1 MKRPKLYQRIVTG
14 VLAVMMLLSSVT
26 PTMSAFAAETESA
39 PASSIVVDTGDSVA
53 VTEEYMEEQTP
64 ANLLPAPSATPEP
77 EATVTPS
84 EELSAEP
91 TPEPTDE
98 IMTEELP
105 EATPESSAVPT
116 DTPEADATATPTVE
130 PTAEPT
136 AEPTPAPSEEPVPEE
151 TIEPTPTP
159 SEEPTPEPS
168 AEPTPEPTVEPAP
181 EPEFRPLEIVEHS
194 DTAQNLEVGTPV
206 ELYVK
211 LNQDVKVSYQWQV
224 CHTITDEVIVDMAL
238 YDYAEDVTTDYAF
251 LIEGVTEAEHLAA
264 YPDAAWPG
272 MELYF
277 AVVSALDVLGADH
290 SNVSIQYGTPN
301 LALQGY
307 AIRAGY
313 TEDGNV
319 QLYADNGESH
329 LIGTLNAEGKW
340 QFGAAE
346 PKSESVWQD
355 IEGATE
361 PVYTRTVTP
370 EDATAVYRC
379 KVTILDEEYL
389 TAALEFLAEQGVEVE
404 EDVLETEQCIYSN
417 SMQVAQPKDVAEAV
431 ENSGILPYLSGAA
444 MLLADNVQEVAISD
458 DAQWIIGVSAQHEY
472 ITAETYEKVQGW
484 LAAGKISPEQADRY
498 WTKIGSS
505 AADKFEAN
513 VLKEDGLPTGE
524 TRLYRGF
531 VLTNNNML
539 EVNSDWYGK
548 TVYFRIVGSSGTG
561 TAIKVPAYT
570 TLDGAAG
577 STYKKAITI
586 LNPYVSDAKTVYL
599 NFLASLNR
607 NFTYADDTHIRIYSI
622 NCETFNKDP
631 DQFLMDAEGTYRMDS
646 VAWGV
651 NISLEPDLSGK
662 AYWALKRYLAE
673 GYGLLIGHDTL
684 YAYAGAYYDAYGV
697 DFNED
702 DIDINDTSTPYY
714 QLNSPLPKDGHWK
727 MNHLMGSNAG
737 NVYSNTVDPAKTPSG
752 IISSGGSHGKYGK
765 TLMFG
770 NENLKVLTNDYTP
783 AQAAAV
789 SKYRTPTNYP
799 YAFNEGTILQAS
811 LTHTNG
817 QIAFGKIWVN
827 YNGQSP
833 EFSGIGCVA
842 EEKLFEIGAR
852 TGTNNF
858 YLSGNGNFLMNQI
871 GHLPYNTAHV
881 SEVELLVNS
890 MLYVSQRKQCEI
902 CAANQAGHSDVHFV
916 HRINSANYEEILTA
930 LQNGGS
936 YWYSLNDCYLLTEDL
951 DLTAWSGGWKAIRN
965 FSGHWDSDIY
975 AVSLPAGQSLLQQ
988 SGSSWNLGTDRK
1000 LGVQTVFD
1008 ASGNRTTGVARVVG
1022 DLNELFNTNTSYAGY
1037 TVKILGSDNP
1047 NYLPSSEVYS
1057 CTVNTDHK
1065 YVISNLPCIY
1075 DKASGTGILR
1085 ARVYD
1090 TTGREVTEYGIIRV
1104 NVDKTFWNTDM
1115 TTKLYLAAFKVT
1127 PVSDV
1132 KVYESTTAR
1141 FTAATVS
1148 SDEPQFVGWQYREN
1162 STAAWK
1168 EVPQSTGDVSV
1179 GASVVLET
1187 GDTQKTAVLTL
1198 QDVTPQWDGYE
1209 YRAVWSS
1216 ANHGTWSTYDYYLN
1230 GVVSSLSGQMADR
1243 KQIAETGCSGKLTV
1257 NTWPARTE
1265 QGPDRVIYEG
1275 DTTTFSSEVFVLDA
1289 DGEIG
1294 VKWQYSTQSWNP
1306 VTGQYEEVWHDLAGS
1321 SEFGNA
1327 VVISQRRIAHVSD
1340 ADGTDTGLHVIRDAF
1355 HYLYP
1360 ETSDAAFAVFLK
1372 NCTWY
1377 QVGTELTVKDVD
1389 ITQDDTH
1396 FRVVYTAESKHGTQY
1411 SIQSNAADDLQWQW
1425 VDICED
1431 FEQYGL
1437 CGTLNAA
1444 NNSNRITVKMPE
1456 LFVEM
1461 QEANKYTDS
1470 SQNLDPDD
1478 RLGQL
1483 LQIAD
1488 ADAVTA
1494 DGAAAY
1500 HALVYYLPSHQKPT
1514 IHWEYRTYGNAVA
1527 KVWNENIAHLLG
1539 YNGVSVK
1546 VMNHDRDPQ
1555 VIDGVRYDVV
1565 ESVMTIENAPLS
1577 MYNTEIFLK
1586 YFFRCV
1592 ASTEY
1597 DTVKGT
1603 KTNTQVD
1610 NREDYQW
1617 AGLSMNYPIGIHHN
1631 GVLTYGKSNILSI
1644 DHFATE
1650 TRVRSLTDIVNE
1662 TKTNAQVSW
1671 QYPELDIEI
1680 PDDRHVN
1687 TVMVWFDETYAHSE
1701 EDWIWYDENVLNAYG
1716 LSVMS
1721 ADRQS
1726 VTFVASSL
1734 DAVKTEDW
1742 ENFLRKY
1749 VAFITCDNI
1758 DYSELTNVNSSVS
1771 GGARIKWHI
1780 DESRIS
1786 GVVTD
1791 PSAGKAYVVKTSD
1804 NPITWEDAKSGAAQF
1819 NDNLGLNGY
1828 LVEINSEA
1836 ENRLVQELLNGREAW
1851 IGCFNDNGTWK
1862 YAASGTV
1869 PGYTNWTTNSDLS
1882 YTNPY
1887 MYMKADGSWNSSS
1900 GQSTS
1905 KMILVGLNK
1914 NYTGEWTQLMGGYQN
1929 VNGSFTD
1936 NGTSLKL
1943 AKQVAHGFAGGCVN
1957 VFGSTPIDV
1966 TNYNSMTFTISAETG
1981 TWSNSDKYYLGLAS
1995 FDPSGMHYAFP
2006 DGVHTSFAGAYG
2018 SAGNN
2023 AVILCD
2029 YKTVVTS
2036 KAAGQSYTIDLRGA
2050 SGLYYPVVASF
2061 STDNGYLISNPAT
2074 TVTFSSIVLEGTG
2087 ALTPVDAYVVEYDL
2101 ANLGMTV
2108 SNNSA
2113 EDTDYIGRNA
2123 VYDVP
2128 EAAKFISAA
2137 IVGAEKVYDRTVIT
2151 PAEFTM
2157 TGTEGASLNLLQI
2170 TYTAIDAPHSG
2181 YSTKTVSGSDWENT
2195 GILNAGLYRAQV
2207 SLTAEAEEA
2216 GWKMNTANSNLSCT
2230 LRVKIRPVNVYSS
2243 GNNKIYN
2250 GFSNG
2255 TIRNLSLS
2263 CALEDQGVVDGDVV
2277 KLTLNSV
2284 FGFYTTDG
2292 VNKTIHN
2299 SEKNHAGEEWIM
2311 IRDEKLSPLD
2321 ILHDSDSDPHHN
2333 YKLGEEVYSGAIAQR
2348 PLTVHSLYLEEP
2360 DNPRNVKIYD
2370 GTADAVIT
2378 NILVDNITGED
2389 DVWVDKT
2396 VYIGYYITAN
2406 AGESLGED
2414 GKALPDRY
2422 LNLTENTI
2430 TRSKDDEISLI
2441 NNPFGDYYIAE
2452 EKYSG
2457 AIARA
2462 MLTAQV
2468 MGWSGMYGEGMSE
2481 VPWADKEYKAGQTS
2495 ESWLRLDGLRGK
2507 DVLKLTDTSS
2517 FAYDLLPDTTTAVGV
2532 YPLGYEGLTD
2542 TNYAVLKNYIVG
2554 VMDATLEVVPRKI
2567 LVSADD
2573 VERVTRSTWKPLH
2586 ASFAMQTDE
2595 EKYTE
2600 LGSDSSTS
2608 YGSMPLIGGDTVGSV
2623 IFVQSE
2629 EGTQKQMKMPAYL
2642 EESNIP
2648 YVTDCTV
2655 NSPALYLN
2663 AADDEHHT
2671 CDFCKAY
2678 FDFVDGTEHANLAG
2692 YPVHVNQNPDAGDV
2706 LTVATVENFYGEY
2719 VQNYELVYA
2728 PGTITVHPWARIQ
2741 LEVTVP
2747 LKVCMYAYGG
2757 DGHVV
2762 EPTNY
2767 AITNYSNCPVQITNI
2782 RTSGG
2787 WDIVEKPVNA
2797 GEMSLRMNGLQLVN
2811 GDNKPTRQEQWIIP
2825 YADRQSGVGVQLPVG
2840 VESWIAPLV
2849 NDIGESYATKV
2860 EYTVDIYMPKS

>member
-1 MKRPKLYQRIVTG
+1 MNRPKLYQRIVTG
-14 VLAVMMLLSSVT
+14 ALAVMMLLSSVT
-26 PTMSAFAAETESA
+26 PTMSAFAAEAESV

-64 ANLLPAPSATPEP
+64 VDLPPAPSATPEP

-98 IMTEELP
+98 VITEELP
-105 EATPESSAVPT
+105 EATPKPSAEPT
-116 DTPEADATATPTVE
+116 DTPEADATATPTIEPTVE

-136 AEPTPAPSEEPVPEE
+136 PIPSEEPVPEE

-194 DTAQNLEVGTPV
+194 DMAQNLEVGTPV

-224 CHTITDEVIVDMAL
+224 CHTITDEIVVDVAL

-313 TEDGNV
+313 TEAGNV

-329 LIGTLNAEGKW
+329 LIGKLNAEGKW

-370 EDATAVYRC
+370 EDATAIYRC
-379 KVTILDEEYL
+379 KATILDEEYM

-444 MLLADNVQEVAISD
+444 MLLAGDAQEVAISE
-458 DAQWIIGVSAQHEY
+458 DAQWITGVSAQHEY

-752 IISSGGSHGKYGK
+752 IISSGGSHGKFGK

-770 NENLKVLTNDYTP
+770 NEYLKVLTNDYTP

-799 YAFNEGTILQAS
+799 YAFNEGTVLQAS

-902 CAANQAGHSDVHFV
+902 CAANQAGQSDVHFV
-916 HRINSANYEEILTA
+916 HRINSANAGEILTA

-975 AVSLPAGQSLLQQ
+975 AVALPAGQSLLQQ

-1047 NYLPSSEVYS
+1047 NYLSSSEVYS

-1065 YVISNLPCIY
+1065 YIISNLPCIY

-1090 TTGREVTEYGIIRV
+1090 TIGREVTEYGIIRV
-1104 NVDKTFWNTDM
+1104 NVDQNFWYNDM
-1115 TTKLYLAAFKVT
+1115 TTKLYLGGFSVEAVT
-1127 PVSDV
+1127 DV
-1132 KVYESTTAR
+1132 TTVEGAPAR
-1141 FTAATVS
+1141 FVAQAISDDNLTV
-1148 SDEPQFVGWQYREN
+1148 VGWQYREGSDYAWKDVPAAMGSWATIADTMTVDGDHLLSSQLTISQADPN
-1162 STAAWK
+1162 WSGYQYRCVFRSALHGSFSTVDYWLKGGEASLTNNGGRYYPVYTKGSAGLLTVDKWPAKVHQSLDKTVYEGTNAAFTAA
-1168 EVPQSTGDVSV
+1168 
-1179 GASVVLET
+1179 
-1187 GDTQKTAVLTL
+1187 
-1198 QDVTPQWDGYE
+1198 
-1209 YRAVWSS
+1209 
-1216 ANHGTWSTYDYYLN
+1216 
-1230 GVVSSLSGQMADR
+1230 
-1243 KQIAETGCSGKLTV
+1243 
-1257 NTWPARTE
+1257 
-1265 QGPDRVIYEG
+1265 
-1275 DTTTFSSEVFVLDA
+1275 TTVLDA
-1289 DGEIG
+1289 DGK
-1294 VKWQYSTQSWNP
+1294 VTVQWQYSTTEFNTATGEDEIVWHNMTDGTAFPSDSYSVAASTITN
-1306 VTGQYEEVWHDLAGS
+1306 VTGSTNKMTGYPVIETVFEAYGDAADLAAFEASNKFYRVS
-1321 SEFGNA
+1321 STMTVKN
-1327 VVISQRRIAHVSD
+1327 VDLQQ
-1340 ADGTDTGLHVIRDAF
+1340 DGT
-1355 HYLYP
+1355 
-1360 ETSDAAFAVFLK
+1360 
-1372 NCTWY
+1372 
-1377 QVGTELTVKDVD
+1377 Q
-1389 ITQDDTH
+1389 
-1396 FRVVYTAESKHGTQY
+1396 FRAIFTAESKYGTTY
-1411 SIQSNAADDLQWQW
+1411 SVASNAADDTNGVW
-1425 VDICED
+1425 VGGSDRLMTGAFAA
-1431 FEQYGL
+1431 FEASEGRSN
-1437 CGTLNAA
+1437 TLYVLPPELRIEMLPAA
-1444 NNSNRITVKMPE
+1444 NQTNSATYEDKS
-1456 LFVEM
+1456 
-1461 QEANKYTDS
+1461 T
-1470 SQNLDPDD
+1470 PDAY
-1478 RLGQL
+1478 GQSMIVSNTTTN
-1483 LQIAD
+1483 IAD
-1488 ADAVTA
+1488 GTAYYYAD
-1494 DGAAAY
+1494 
-1500 HALVYYLPSHQKPT
+1500 VYYLPDQVKPSVS
-1514 IHWEYRTYGNAVA
+1514 WQYRTFLSSVGKAWNTAAA
-1527 KVWNENIAHLLG
+1527 KALG
-1539 YNGVSVK
+1539 YSSVTVTVSNTDTGTKTV
-1546 VMNHDRDPQ
+1546 
-1555 VIDGVRYDVV
+1555 DGVTYNVIRS
-1565 ESVMTIENAPLS
+1565 EMKMTGIPLA
-1577 MYNTEIFLK
+1577 MYNSAEMLK
-1586 YFFRCV
+1586 YYFRCV
-1592 ASTEY
+1592 AVSDYTTAYGSKSLTRVDTEWGGL
-1597 DTVKGT
+1597 V
-1603 KTNTQVD
+1603 VD
-1610 NREDYQW
+1610 Y
-1617 AGLSMNYPIGIHHN
+1617 AIYIHHN
-1631 GVLTYGKSNILSI
+1631 GVTEDGINNIQTAEKTTEGVDSIAGIESATKTTGGYAVWSYPNLSI
-1644 DHFATE
+1644 
-1650 TRVRSLTDIVNE
+1650 R
-1662 TKTNAQVSW
+1662 
-1671 QYPELDIEI
+1671 I
-1680 PDDRHVN
+1680 PDDRRIN
-1687 TVMVWFDETYAHSE
+1687 TVMVYFDTDDGFDARNSIQYTAS
-1701 EDWIWYDENVLNAYG
+1701 VLNTYG
-1716 LSVMS
+1716 IDAKETVTDGSGRIH
-1721 ADRQS
+1721 A
-1726 VTFVASSL
+1726 VTFNAKNTDGVPTAKWVEFLRQYVSFKTY
-1734 DAVKTEDW
+1734 DAVAYNADGTATAGSRVRWYIDEENLADVSINPNTGSAYELVSLSSEISWADAKTAAQKYSDELGVTGKLVQIDNAA
-1742 ENFLRKY
+1742 ENDIVANLLNGKVGWIGANKTSSGWKWADGSAIAYNGWASGEPDASDAKY
-1749 VAFITCDNI
+1749 GNTGVIAGDTVLLN
-1758 DYSELTNVNSSVS
+1758 TASVS
-1771 GGARIKWHI
+1771 GYYLN
-1780 DESRIS
+1780 
-1786 GVVTD
+1786 
-1791 PSAGKAYVVKTSD
+1791 SAGEHAVHNSVTNNGDKPCSMQRDKAVSDLYVLH
-1804 NPITWEDAKSGAAQF
+1804 N
-1819 NDNLGLNGY
+1819 
-1828 LVEINSEA
+1828 
-1836 ENRLVQELLNGREAW
+1836 
-1851 IGCFNDNGTWK
+1851 
-1862 YAASGTV
+1862 AAS
-1869 PGYTNWTTNSDLS
+1869 D
-1882 YTNPY
+1882 PY
-1887 MYMKADGSWNSSS
+1887 
-1900 GQSTS
+1900 
-1905 KMILVGLNK
+1905 
-1914 NYTGEWTQLMGGYQN
+1914 
-1929 VNGSFTD
+1929 
-1936 NGTSLKL
+1936 
-1943 AKQVAHGFAGGCVN
+1943 
-1957 VFGSTPIDV
+1957 
-1966 TNYNSMTFTISAETG
+1966 
-1981 TWSNSDKYYLGLAS
+1981 
-1995 FDPSGMHYAFP
+1995 
-2006 DGVHTSFAGAYG
+2006 
-2018 SAGNN
+2018 
-2023 AVILCD
+2023 
-2029 YKTVVTS
+2029 
-2036 KAAGQSYTIDLRGA
+2036 
-2050 SGLYYPVVASF
+2050 
-2061 STDNGYLISNPAT
+2061 
-2074 TVTFSSIVLEGTG
+2074 
-2087 ALTPVDAYVVEYDL
+2087 
-2101 ANLGMTV
+2101 
-2108 SNNSA
+2108 
-2113 EDTDYIGRNA
+2113 
-2123 VYDVP
+2123 
-2128 EAAKFISAA
+2128 
-2137 IVGAEKVYDRTVIT
+2137 
-2151 PAEFTM
+2151 
-2157 TGTEGASLNLLQI
+2157 
-2170 TYTAIDAPHSG
+2170 
-2181 YSTKTVSGSDWENT
+2181 
-2195 GILNAGLYRAQV
+2195 
-2207 SLTAEAEEA
+2207 
-2216 GWKMNTANSNLSCT
+2216 
-2230 LRVKIRPVNVYSS
+2230 
-2243 GNNKIYN
+2243 
-2250 GFSNG
+2250 
-2255 TIRNLSLS
+2255 
-2263 CALEDQGVVDGDVV
+2263 
-2277 KLTLNSV
+2277 
-2284 FGFYTTDG
+2284 
-2292 VNKTIHN
+2292 
-2299 SEKNHAGEEWIM
+2299 
-2311 IRDEKLSPLD
+2311 
-2321 ILHDSDSDPHHN
+2321 HD
-2333 YKLGEEVYSGAIAQR
+2333 YKLGTETYTGNILQR
-2348 PLTVHSLYLEEP
+2348 PLTVHSLYLDDP
-2360 DNPRNVKIYD
+2360 DEPRNVKEYD
-2370 GTADAVIT
+2370 GTTDATIT
-2378 NILVDNITGED
+2378 DILVDNIVDGD
-2389 DVWVDKT
+2389 DVWINADEYAGSYK
-2396 VYIGYYITAN
+2396 TAN
-2406 AGESLGED
+2406 AGEKLDED

-2422 LNLTENTI
+2422 LNLTENMI

-2495 ESWLRLDGLRGK
+2495 ESWLRLDGLRGN
-2507 DVLKLTDTSS
+2507 DVLKLTDISG
-2517 FAYDLLPDTTTAVGV
+2517 FAYDLLPDITTAVGV
-2532 YPLGYEGLTD
+2532 YPLDYEGMTD
-2542 TNYAVLKNYIVG
+2542 ANYAVLKNYIVG

-2595 EKYTE
+2595 EKYAE
-2600 LGSDSSTS
+2600 LGSDSSVA
-2608 YGSMPLIGGDTVGSV
+2608 YGSMQLIGSDTIGSV
-2623 IFVQSE
+2623 ILVQSE
-2629 EGTQKQMKMPAYL
+2629 DGTQKHLKMPTYL
-2642 EESNIP
+2642 ADGNIP
-2648 YVTDCTV
+2648 FVTDCTV
-2655 NSPALYLN
+2655 NTPALYLN
-2663 AADDEHHT
+2663 SADAEHHE
-2671 CDFCKAY
+2671 CKFCEAY
-2678 FDFVDGTEHANLAG
+2678 FGFEDGTDHATLAG

-2706 LTVATVENFYGEY
+2706 LTVATVENFYGEK
-2719 VQNYELVYA
+2719 VQNYELVYE
-2728 PGTITVHPWARIQ
+2728 PGLIYVHPWARIQ

-2747 LKVCMYAYGG
+2747 LNVCMYAYD
-2757 DGHVV
+2757 DGHVI

-2767 AITNYSNCPVQITNI
+2767 AITNYSN
-2782 RTSGG
+2782 G
-2787 WDIVEKPVNA
+2787 
-2797 GEMSLRMNGLQLVN
+2797 
-2811 GDNKPTRQEQWIIP
+2811 
-2825 YADRQSGVGVQLPVG
+2825 
-2840 VESWIAPLV
+2840 
-2849 NDIGESYATKV
+2849 
-2860 EYTVDIYMPKS
+2860 

>member
-1 MKRPKLYQRIVTG
+1 MNRPKLYQRIVTG

-26 PTMSAFAAETESA
+26 PTMSAFAAEAESV

-53 VTEEYMEEQTP
+53 VTDEYMEEQTP
-64 ANLLPAPSATPEP
+64 ADLLPAPSATPEP

-84 EELSAEP
+84 EAPSAEP

-98 IMTEELP
+98 VVTEEMP
-105 EATPESSAVPT
+105 EAIPEPSAEPT
-116 DTPEADATATPTVE
+116 VTPEADATATPTIEPTVE

-136 AEPTPAPSEEPVPEE
+136 PTPSEEPVPEE

-194 DTAQNLEVGTPV
+194 NTAQNLEVGTPV

-313 TEDGNV
+313 TEAGNV

-370 EDATAVYRC
+370 EDATAIYRC
-379 KVTILDEEYL
+379 KVTILDEEYM
-389 TAALEFLAEQGVEVE
+389 TTALEFLAEQGVEVE

-431 ENSGILPYLSGAA
+431 ENSGILPYLSGTA
-444 MLLADNVQEVAISD
+444 MLLAGDVQEVAISD
-458 DAQWIIGVSAQHEY
+458 DAQWITGVSAQHEY

-662 AYWALKRYLAE
+662 TYWALKRYLAE

-737 NVYSNTVDPAKTPSG
+737 NVYSNTIDPAKTPSG

-770 NENLKVLTNDYTP
+770 NEYLKVLTNDYTP

-799 YAFNEGTILQAS
+799 YAFNEGTVLQAS

-833 EFSGIGCVA
+833 DFSGIGCVA

-890 MLYVSQRKQCEI
+890 MLYTSQRKQCEI
-902 CAANQAGHSDVHFV
+902 CAANQAGYSDVHFV

-1104 NVDKTFWNTDM
+1104 NVDQNFWYNDM
-1115 TTKLYLAAFKVT
+1115 TTKLYLGGFSVEAVT
-1127 PVSDV
+1127 DV
-1132 KVYESTTAR
+1132 TTVEGAPAR
-1141 FTAATVS
+1141 FVAQAISDDTLTV
-1148 SDEPQFVGWQYREN
+1148 VGWQYREGSDYAWKDVPDTMGSWATIADTMTVDGDN
-1162 STAAWK
+1162 LLSSQLTISQADPNWSGYQYRCVFRSALHGSFSTVDYWLKGGEASLTNNGGRYYPVYAKGSAGLLTVDKWPAKVHQSLDKTVYESTNAAFTAAA
-1168 EVPQSTGDVSV
+1168 T
-1179 GASVVLET
+1179 
-1187 GDTQKTAVLTL
+1187 
-1198 QDVTPQWDGYE
+1198 
-1209 YRAVWSS
+1209 
-1216 ANHGTWSTYDYYLN
+1216 
-1230 GVVSSLSGQMADR
+1230 
-1243 KQIAETGCSGKLTV
+1243 
-1257 NTWPARTE
+1257 
-1265 QGPDRVIYEG
+1265 
-1275 DTTTFSSEVFVLDA
+1275 VLDA
-1289 DGEIG
+1289 DGK
-1294 VKWQYSTQSWNP
+1294 VTVQWQYSTTEFNTATGEDEIVWHNMTDGTAFPSDSYSVAASTITD
-1306 VTGQYEEVWHDLAGS
+1306 VTGSTNKMTGYPVIETVFGAYGDAADLAAFEASNKFYRVS
-1321 SEFGNA
+1321 S
-1327 VVISQRRIAHVSD
+1327 
-1340 ADGTDTGLHVIRDAF
+1340 TM
-1355 HYLYP
+1355 
-1360 ETSDAAFAVFLK
+1360 
-1372 NCTWY
+1372 
-1377 QVGTELTVKDVD
+1377 TVKNVD
-1389 ITQDDTH
+1389 LQQEGTQ
-1396 FRVVYTAESKHGTQY
+1396 FRAIFTAESKYGTTY
-1411 SIQSNAADDLQWQW
+1411 SVASNAADDTNGVW
-1425 VDICED
+1425 VGGSDRLMTGAFAA
-1431 FEQYGL
+1431 FEASEGRSN
-1437 CGTLNAA
+1437 TLYVLPPELRVEMLPAA
-1444 NNSNRITVKMPE
+1444 NQTNSATYEDKS
-1456 LFVEM
+1456 
-1461 QEANKYTDS
+1461 T
-1470 SQNLDPDD
+1470 PDAY
-1478 RLGQL
+1478 GQSMIVSNTTTN
-1483 LQIAD
+1483 IAD
-1488 ADAVTA
+1488 GTAYYYAD
-1494 DGAAAY
+1494 
-1500 HALVYYLPSHQKPT
+1500 VYYLPDQVKPSVS
-1514 IHWEYRTYGNAVA
+1514 WQYRTFLSSVGKAWNTAAA
-1527 KVWNENIAHLLG
+1527 KALG
-1539 YNGVSVK
+1539 YSSVTVTVS
-1546 VMNHDRDPQ
+1546 
-1555 VIDGVRYDVV
+1555 
-1565 ESVMTIENAPLS
+1565 
-1577 MYNTEIFLK
+1577 NT
-1586 YFFRCV
+1586 
-1592 ASTEY
+1592 
-1597 DTVKGT
+1597 DTGT
-1603 KTNTQVD
+1603 KTVD
-1610 NREDYQW
+1610 DVTYNGIRSEMKMTGIPLAMYNSAEMLKYYFRCIAVSDYTTAYGSKSLTRVDTEW
-1617 AGLSMNYPIGIHHN
+1617 GGLVVDYAIYIHHN
-1631 GVLTYGKSNILSI
+1631 GVTEDGVNNIQTTEKTTEGVDSIAGIESATKTTGGYAVWSYPNLSI
-1644 DHFATE
+1644 
-1650 TRVRSLTDIVNE
+1650 R
-1662 TKTNAQVSW
+1662 
-1671 QYPELDIEI
+1671 I
-1680 PDDRHVN
+1680 PDDRRIN
-1687 TVMVWFDETYAHSE
+1687 TVMVYFDT
-1701 EDWIWYDENVLNAYG
+1701 DEGFDARNSIQYTAGVLNTYGIDAKETVTDGSGRIHAVTFTAKNTDGVPTAKWVEFLRQYVSFKTYDAVAYNADG
-1716 LSVMS
+1716 TATAGSRVRWYIDEENLADVSINPNTGSAYELVSLSSEISWADARTAAQKYSDELGVTGKLVQIDNAAENDIVANLLNGKVGWIGANKTSSGWKWADGSAISYNGWASGEPDASDATKTYTVMNATGEWAAMAPSVDREVSVTYSNTVTGHGGSWFFEGWAIYPGATAYTYTNLVKNHKYYIYLVGGRYGDSNTSCGIYYDAFGISQAAPAWTEQNTYEGIKTYTGNSGSQAIRWVGGHTGINYSGFYTVTHKYYVIDLTAACGAGNEPTLAWCQQNLRNGPKTVTTYLKHTADVKNYVIEYELPTLTMRGSDHS
-1721 ADRQS
+1721 AQDTDVIGVNAEDKITEEEKIVQATIAGAKKTYDGTAISLVSFDVTGTDGASRSLFS
-1726 VTFVASSL
+1726 VTF
-1734 DAVKTEDW
+1734 K
-1742 ENFLRKY
+1742 
-1749 VAFITCDNI
+1749 
-1758 DYSELTNVNSSVS
+1758 
-1771 GGARIKWHI
+1771 AR
-1780 DESRIS
+1780 
-1786 GVVTD
+1786 T
-1791 PSAGKAYVVKTSD
+1791 A
-1804 NPITWEDAKSGAAQF
+1804 
-1819 NDNLGLNGY
+1819 
-1828 LVEINSEA
+1828 
-1836 ENRLVQELLNGREAW
+1836 
-1851 IGCFNDNGTWK
+1851 
-1862 YAASGTV
+1862 
-1869 PGYTNWTTNSDLS
+1869 
-1882 YTNPY
+1882 PY
-1887 MYMKADGSWNSSS
+1887 
-1900 GQSTS
+1900 
-1905 KMILVGLNK
+1905 
-1914 NYTGEWTQLMGGYQN
+1914 
-1929 VNGSFTD
+1929 
-1936 NGTSLKL
+1936 
-1943 AKQVAHGFAGGCVN
+1943 
-1957 VFGSTPIDV
+1957 
-1966 TNYNSMTFTISAETG
+1966 
-1981 TWSNSDKYYLGLAS
+1981 
-1995 FDPSGMHYAFP
+1995 
-2006 DGVHTSFAGAYG
+2006 
-2018 SAGNN
+2018 
-2023 AVILCD
+2023 
-2029 YKTVVTS
+2029 
-2036 KAAGQSYTIDLRGA
+2036 
-2050 SGLYYPVVASF
+2050 
-2061 STDNGYLISNPAT
+2061 
-2074 TVTFSSIVLEGTG
+2074 
-2087 ALTPVDAYVVEYDL
+2087 
-2101 ANLGMTV
+2101 
-2108 SNNSA
+2108 
-2113 EDTDYIGRNA
+2113 
-2123 VYDVP
+2123 
-2128 EAAKFISAA
+2128 
-2137 IVGAEKVYDRTVIT
+2137 
-2151 PAEFTM
+2151 
-2157 TGTEGASLNLLQI
+2157 
-2170 TYTAIDAPHSG
+2170 SG
-2181 YSTKTVSGSDWENT
+2181 YSSKTVNGRNWQNT
-2195 GILNAGLYRAQV
+2195 GIIHAGSYTATL
-2207 SLTAEAEEA
+2207 SLTAAAEEA
-2216 GWKMNTANSNLSCT
+2216 GWQLDTVNSQLICD
-2230 LRVKIRPVNVYSS
+2230 LLIEQRAVNVYSNDNNKVYDGTADGIIAGLQLEARS
-2243 GNNKIYN
+2243 GN
-2250 GFSNG
+2250 
-2255 TIRNLSLS
+2255 T
-2263 CALEDQGVVDGDVV
+2263 GVIAGDTVLLNTASV
-2277 KLTLNSV
+2277 SGYYLNSAGEHAV
-2284 FGFYTTDG
+2284 
-2292 VNKTIHN
+2292 HN
-2299 SEKNHAGEEWIM
+2299 SVTNNGDKPYSM
-2311 IRDEKLSPLD
+2311 QRDKAVSDLYV
-2321 ILHDSDSDPHHN
+2321 LHNAASDPYHD
-2333 YKLGEEVYSGAIAQR
+2333 YKLGTETYTGNILQR
-2348 PLTVHSLYLEEP
+2348 PLTVHSLYLDDP
-2360 DNPRNVKIYD
+2360 DEPRNVKEYD
-2370 GTADAVIT
+2370 GTTDATIT
-2378 NILVDNITGED
+2378 DILVDNIVDGD
-2389 DVWVDKT
+2389 DVWVNADEYAGSYK
-2396 VYIGYYITAN
+2396 TAN
-2406 AGESLGED
+2406 AGEKLDED

-2422 LNLTENTI
+2422 LNLTENMI
-2430 TRSKDDEISLI
+2430 TRSKDDEISLV

-2507 DVLKLTDTSS
+2507 DVLKLTDISG
-2517 FAYDLLPDTTTAVGV
+2517 FAYDLLPDITTAVGV
-2532 YPLGYEGLTD
+2532 YPLDYEGMTD
-2542 TNYAVLKNYIVG
+2542 ANYAVLKNYIVG

-2586 ASFAMQTDE
+2586 ASFAMQTGE
-2595 EKYTE
+2595 EEYAL
-2600 LGSDSSTS
+2600 LGSDSSTA

-2629 EGTQKQMKMPAYL
+2629 DGTQKYLKMPTYL
-2642 EESNIP
+2642 VEGNIP
-2648 YVTDCTV
+2648 FATDCTV

-2663 AADDEHHT
+2663 SADDERHA
-2671 CDFCKAY
+2671 CGFCEDY
-2678 FDFVDGTEHANLAG
+2678 FGFVDGTEHAALAG
-2692 YPVHVNQNPDAGDV
+2692 YPVHVNQNPEAGDV
-2706 LTVATVENFYGEY
+2706 LMVVTVENFYGEQ

-2728 PGTITVHPWARIQ
+2728 SGTITVHPWARIQ

-2747 LKVCMYAYGG
+2747 LKVCMYAYRG

-2767 AITNYSNCPVQITNI
+2767 AITNYSNCNVHITNI
-2782 RTSGG
+2782 RTGSG
-2787 WDIVEKPVNA
+2787 WDIVEKPVNT
-2797 GEMSLRMNGLQLVN
+2797 GEMSLRLQDTQLVN
-2811 GDNKPTRQEQWIIP
+2811 GDNDTARQEQWIIQ
-2825 YADRQSGVGVQLPVG
+2825 YADRQAGVGVKLPVK
-2840 VESWIAPLV
+2840 VESWITPLV
-2849 NDIGESYATKV
+2849 NDAGESYATNV
-2860 EYTVDIYMPKS
+2860 RYTVDIFISQP